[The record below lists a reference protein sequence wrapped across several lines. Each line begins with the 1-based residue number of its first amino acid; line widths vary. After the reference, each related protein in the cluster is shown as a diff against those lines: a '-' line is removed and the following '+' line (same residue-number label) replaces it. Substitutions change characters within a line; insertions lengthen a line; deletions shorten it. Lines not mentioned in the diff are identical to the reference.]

1 MSIKHIFKTDIRD
14 LCSLR
19 LLPPTANT
27 VILAPTVIFREQTMT
42 THISTLGELLT
53 SAGTQWRVYDIGRR
67 ITKIDKKQFDQ
78 IENTQVPYP
87 YPLGGHALMAI
98 QFWDNQATLDP
109 YVWFLK
115 FPLDEQS
122 KLNIASRDHFAS
134 MVIEA
139 LGTQLTGE
147 AAQGKLDNN
156 PYVYT
161 PNANKLAAFNALMK
175 CELKRPASKY
185 YETVEQY
192 FTSHGQ
198 TDWQNLALQGLAD
211 YALRLAHGQNQANL
225 VALWPTL
232 PAQVQSPL
240 AAMLEHVSISTELTE
255 FLKTQLHT
263 HLTRDNL
270 AGAIN
275 SFRAMSGSHGL
286 GLIAQSVD
294 QLLASEQSLEAD
306 ILLTIAGRGWETLTD
321 PDRLYTF
328 MDKAAQNNQ
337 VEGLFESIFADL
349 VAIPMLRPHVLG
361 LLRAQNRSETLSR
374 AIGRLFS

>member
-1 MSIKHIFKTDIRD
+1 MSIKHIFKIGIRNQ
-14 LCSLR
+14 CSLR
-19 LLPPTANT
+19 LLTPTANT

-161 PNANKLAAFNALMK
+161 PNANKLATFNALMK

-198 TDWQNLALQGLAD
+198 TDWQSLALQGLAD

-225 VALWPTL
+225 MALWSTL

-255 FLKTQLHT
+255 FLQTQLNT
-263 HLTRDNL
+263 QLTTDNL

-294 QLLASEQSLEAD
+294 QLLASEQNLEAD

-328 MDKAAQNNQ
+328 MDKAAQNSQ
-337 VEGLFESIFADL
+337 IEGLFESIFADL

>member
-1 MSIKHIFKTDIRD
+1 MTIARLSAAIPLTP
-14 LCSLR
+14 CSKYR
-19 LLPPTANT
+19 YNCA
-27 VILAPTVIFREQTMT
+27 TVIFREQTMT

-87 YPLGGHALMAI
+87 YPLGGHALLAI

-134 MVIEA
+134 MVLEA

-185 YETVEQY
+185 YESVEHY
-192 FTSHGQ
+192 FTTQGK
-198 TDWQNLALQGLAD
+198 TDWQGLALQGLAD
-211 YALRLAHGQNQANL
+211 FAMRLPHSQNQANL
-225 VALWPTL
+225 IALWPNL
-232 PAQVQSPL
+232 PEQVQSPL
-240 AAMLEHVSISTELTE
+240 AAMIEHVSISTELTE
-255 FLKTQLHT
+255 NLLRDLDKSVSNKQLY
-263 HLTRDNL
+263 
-270 AGAIN
+270 GAVN
-275 SFRAMSGSHGL
+275 NFRAMSGSHGL
-286 GLIAQSVD
+286 GLIAQAVD
-294 QLLASEQSLEAD
+294 SLLQSELSTEAD

-321 PDRLYTF
+321 PDRLYMF

-337 VEGLFESIFADL
+337 VEGIFESIFTDL